1 MIFEW
6 QTGRYWNFK
15 VALSAASSLN
25 DDRIVCV
32 YLLLCFVVKYLRKLW
47 DCFLFFFL
55 LISTDASI
63 RFVRPIRNQVSTTTT
78 HRLDDPSS
86 VMHFVG
92 QLLCLFVIRHQ
103 LQAPVTA
110 RRFERSRIASSNDS
124 HLIRLKFNRCQ
135 LTASHRNGNFQ
146 SINRQLT
153 PNRQAFRTRPDSRTQ
168 PNLLSAITFQ
178 LNARPITNFDR
189 TPIAVPNLIRMFFAD
204 STRRFS
210 FGKKTTT
217 TMKTRSTSH
226 GVASDE

>member
-1 MIFEW
+1 MF
-6 QTGRYWNFK
+6 NCFC
-15 VALSAASSLN
+15 ASSLN
-25 DDRIVCV
+25 IYANFGIVF
-32 YLLLCFVVKYLRKLW
+32 Y
-47 DCFLFFFL
+47 FFFV
-55 LISTDASI
+55 ISTNSQSGEYD
-63 RFVRPIRNQVSTTTT
+63 
-78 HRLDDPSS
+78 DDPSS
-86 VMHFVG
+86 VMHFMG
-92 QLLCLFVIRHQ
+92 QLLCLFAIRHQ

-178 LNARPITNFDR
+178 PNARPITNFDR
-189 TPIAVPNLIRMFFAD
+189 TPIAVPNLNRMFFAD

-210 FGKKTTT
+210 FGKNNNNENAFHIA
-217 TMKTRSTSH
+217 RSRIGRMTC
-226 GVASDE
+226 